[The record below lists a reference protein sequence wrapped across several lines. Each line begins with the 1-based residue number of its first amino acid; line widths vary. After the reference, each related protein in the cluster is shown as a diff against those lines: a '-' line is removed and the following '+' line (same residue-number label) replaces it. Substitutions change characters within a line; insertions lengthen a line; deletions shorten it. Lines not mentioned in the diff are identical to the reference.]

1 MDISIDAVCNIAV
14 QAGGSILDV
23 YEKAFE
29 VEYKEDKSPL
39 TAADKASHRII
50 ADELRKLYPHIPIL
64 SEEGKNVSFSERKTW
79 ERFWLVD
86 PLDGTKEFIK
96 RNGEFTVN
104 IALIE
109 GGRPVMGVIYIPVE
123 DVLYYAEQDKGA
135 WKQNKEDKPAEIHVK
150 EKPNG
155 DGLVVVQSRSHP
167 SDELQRY
174 LETLPVKESIARGS
188 SLKLCAVADGSADIY
203 PRLGPTWE
211 WDTAA
216 GHAIVEAAGGYVVD
230 RNKASLRYNKEIIK
244 NDHFIAVSN
253 LSLMP

>member
-1 MDISIDAVCNIAV
+1 MKIDIDAVCELAV
-14 QAGGSILDV
+14 KAGDVILEI
-23 YEKAFE
+23 YEKTVE

-39 TAADKASHRII
+39 TEADRASHDII
-50 ADELRKLYPHIPIL
+50 DAGLKKLYPDIPVL
-64 SEEGKNVSFSERKTW
+64 SEEGKSIPFETRKEW

-104 IALIE
+104 IALLD
-109 GGRPVMGVIYIPVE
+109 GNRPIMGVIYVPVQ
-123 DVLYYAEQDKGA
+123 DILYYASDGSGA
-135 WKQNKEDKPAEIHVK
+135 WKREGNAAPERIHVK
-150 EKPNG
+150 EKMN

-174 LETLPVKESIARGS
+174 LEKLNVKESMARGS
-188 SLKLCAVADGSADIY
+188 SLKLCAVAEGRADIY

-216 GHAIVEAAGGYVVD
+216 GYCIVVEAGGHVVYKD
-230 RNKASLRYNKEIIK
+230 RTPLQYNKEIIK
-244 NDHFIAVSN
+244 NDHFIVVSD